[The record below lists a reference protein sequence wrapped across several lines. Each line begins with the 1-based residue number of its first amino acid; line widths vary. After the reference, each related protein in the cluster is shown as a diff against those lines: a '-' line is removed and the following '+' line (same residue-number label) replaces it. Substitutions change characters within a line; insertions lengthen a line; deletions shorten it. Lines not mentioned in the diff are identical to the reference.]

1 MSAINNISLYIPHVF
16 PNFNKEYIANAFQ
29 NIGDIERIDFVGK
42 EDRNGKQYNAV
53 YIHFNSWYNNKS
65 ANQMQNEIT
74 DTGNSRLYYDN
85 TWYWIVLP
93 NTAKKHIPGDR
104 KPRIDL
110 GDSNVINLNT
120 SEKEPVLTDE
130 KPISIQKLDCRNI
143 VSDDEMDE
151 MEAQIDEAKMDE
163 VEAIIDEIE
172 AEIEADN
179 QNLVYVDRRYIQ
191 TIEEENTWLRNELF
205 QLRTALINADILY
218 RAEAAK
224 VRAFTNI
231 NMSQIAEEN
240 V

>member
-1 MSAINNISLYIPHVF
+1 MSAIKNISLYIPHVF
-16 PNFNKEYIANAFQ
+16 PNFDKEYVTNAFQ

-53 YIHFNSWYNNKS
+53 YIHFYSWYNNKS
-65 ANQMQNEIT
+65 ANQIQNEIT
-74 DTGNSRLYYDN
+74 DTGSSRLYHDN

-110 GDSNVINLNT
+110 GDSNVINFNT
-120 SEKEPVLTDE
+120 SDKEPLTIDKEPVT
-130 KPISIQKLDCRNI
+130 IQNSDYYNR
-143 VSDDEMDE
+143 VSDDEIDE
-151 MEAQIDEAKMDE
+151 MEAQVDESQMDE

-172 AEIEADN
+172 AEDE
-179 QNLVYVDRRYIQ
+179 NLVYVDRRYLQ
-191 TIEEENTWLRNELF
+191 TIEEENNWLRNEIF
-205 QLRTALINADILY
+205 QLRTALINADMMY

-224 VRAFTNI
+224 VRAFSNI
-231 NMSQIAEEN
+231 NQIAEEN